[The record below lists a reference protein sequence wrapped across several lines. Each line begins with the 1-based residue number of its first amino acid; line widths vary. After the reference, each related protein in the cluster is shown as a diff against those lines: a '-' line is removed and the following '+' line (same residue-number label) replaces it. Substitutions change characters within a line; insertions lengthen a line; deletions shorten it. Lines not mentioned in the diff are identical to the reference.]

1 MLCDLSGD
9 LSGDY
14 TNFVDIMEGNMDSYT
29 YIDHTNDPF
38 ADYNNKPINE
48 KEEDISMV

>member
-1 MLCDLSGD
+1 MLCD

-38 ADYNNKPINE
+38 ADYNKPINE